1 VTTPARRLLRAVDV
15 VAGAVTFILL
25 GPALSAHADPS
36 LDEVRQQLDAK
47 SGDLEKIVE
56 AYNKANEELK
66 TTQGQAT
73 ALAEKMKP
81 LEDKLNA
88 ASAVVGQISQAA
100 FKGGKV
106 GTINALLSSNSGSTF
121 VDQLGTLDQI
131 ARYQQHQIS
140 GYKDAKATFD
150 VEKSKLDS
158 LLATQSATEQ
168 DLGGKKKQIEG
179 EVADLKKLRDKL
191 TGAGGGGGG
200 SSNGSGPKYNGP
212 TPPYVPGKA
221 GAAVNFAYGAIG
233 APNVWASAKYPP
245 GYDCSGLTMAAWAA
259 AGVSLPHSAAMQ
271 YNQLPKVSRADL
283 QPGDLI
289 VTNGQGHV
297 GIYVGDGMAIH
308 ASTYGVPVKKAPMS
322 DLGPVVGYVRP
333 S

>member
-1 VTTPARRLLRAVDV
+1 LVTTPARRLLRAVAV
-15 VAGAVTFILL
+15 VAGAVSFILL

-150 VEKSKLDS
+150 VEKGKLDT

-179 EVADLKKLRDKL
+179 EVADLKALRDKL
-191 TGAGGGGGG
+191 TAAGGGGG

-212 TPPYVPGKA
+212 PPPYVPGKA
-221 GAAVNFAYGAIG
+221 GIAVNFAYGAIG
-233 APNVWASAKYPP
+233 KPYVWAGTGNP
-245 GYDCSGLTMAAWAA
+245 GYDCSGLTQAAWGA
-259 AGVSLPHSAAMQ
+259 AGVKLPHSAAMQ